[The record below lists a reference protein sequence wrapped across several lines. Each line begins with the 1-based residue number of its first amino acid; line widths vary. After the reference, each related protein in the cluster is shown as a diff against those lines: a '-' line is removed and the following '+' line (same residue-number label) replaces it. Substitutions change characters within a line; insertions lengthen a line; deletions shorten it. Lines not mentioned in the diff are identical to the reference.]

1 MNKFE
6 YKVQGVDY
14 EVEIEEM
21 EGNIAKVSVNGIPF
35 EVELKQP
42 INPAKAISRPKV
54 AAPAPAPAAAPAARP
69 AVPAASA
76 GAGTAVKAPL
86 PGTITTVNVKV
97 GDKVNVERSMV
108 MNGRLDGH
116 IVQGHVDETAKC
128 IAMKDADG
136 STYFTFE
143 YELNKEMARKGYFT
157 VDKGSVTVNGVSLT
171 VCDPTDNTFTVA
183 IIPYTRENTNFC
195 DIKVGTVVNIEFD
208 ILGKYIARL
217 KSFE

>member
-54 AAPAPAPAAAPAARP
+54 AAPAPAPAQAAAPAARP
-69 AVPAASA
+69 AAPAASA

-97 GDKVNVERSMV
+97 GDKVNVGDTVVVLE
-108 MNGRLDGH
+108 
-116 IVQGHVDETAKC
+116 
-128 IAMKDADG
+128 AMKMQ
-136 STYFTFE
+136 
-143 YELNKEMARKGYFT
+143 N
-157 VDKGSVTVNGVSLT
+157 
-171 VCDPTDNTFTVA
+171 
-183 IIPYTRENTNFC
+183 
-195 DIKVGTVVNIEFD
+195 NIEAECAGTITA
-208 ILGKYIARL
+208 ILVNPGDSVMEGASLVTIG
-217 KSFE
+217 